1 MADSFASSIR
11 FLHMNSVT
19 IRRAGMAALAALAV
33 TFAAGCKTDEVLS
46 VNDPDVVR
54 PEALNDPANLPVYL
68 ASAYS
73 EVMAGYDGGNF
84 EGLVNYSGLLSDE
97 FIQTESFPTR
107 FEVDTRNML
116 VGNTSLRDI
125 FREMSRGRAS
135 AERAARKYVEL
146 EQPNAIGRV
155 EALNLAGF
163 AYILFGENYC
173 SGVPFSTLNDDQ
185 TIVYGA
191 PQTTQQTFQIA
202 IAKFDTAIT
211 LATPITG
218 TKSASLI
225 TLAKVGRGRAL
236 LNLARY
242 ADAAA
247 AVAGVPADFKFELQ
261 HSDNSARQNNG
272 VWALSINGG
281 RWGVSEK
288 EGTNGLPFRSVPDA
302 RVASRPRSLNN
313 GNGFDGGAKFEA
325 HKYPARTTPI
335 ILGDGVEAELIKAE
349 AQLKNGDAAGF
360 LSTLNGLRSNAAVL
374 AARGYA
380 AGSLSALTDPGT
392 DVARQNLVFR
402 ERAYWLFLT
411 AHRVGD
417 LRRMIRQ
424 YGRGAETVFPTGS
437 YSSNGRATVYGT
449 DTSFPIPVEELNN
462 PDVPQ
467 DPAPNLKGC
476 INRDA

>member
-1 MADSFASSIR
+1 MADSFTSSIR
-11 FLHMNSVT
+11 SLHMNTVT
-19 IRRAGMAALAALAV
+19 IRRASMAALAALAV
-33 TFAAGCKTDEVLS
+33 MAAAGCKTDEVLS

-68 ASAYS
+68 SSAYS
-73 EVMAGYDGGNF
+73 EVMAGYDGGSF

-116 VGNTSLRDI
+116 PGNGSLRDI

-146 EQPNAIGRV
+146 EKPNEIGRV

-185 TIVYGA
+185 TITYGA
-191 PQTTQQTFQIA
+191 PQTTPEIFQIA

-211 LATPITG
+211 LATAITG
-218 TKSASLI
+218 IKSASQI
-225 TLAKVGRGRAL
+225 NLAKVGRGRAL

-242 ADAAA
+242 ADAAT

-261 HSDNSARQNNG
+261 HSDNSTRQNNG
-272 VWALSINGG
+272 VWSLSINGG
-281 RWGVSEK
+281 RWGVSDG
-288 EGTNGLPFRSVPDA
+288 EGTNGLPFRTASDA
-302 RVASRPRSLNN
+302 RVASRPRSTNN
-313 GNGFDGGAKFEA
+313 GNGFDGGPMFEA
-325 HKYPARTTPI
+325 VKYPARTTPV
-335 ILGDGVEAELIKAE
+335 ILADGVEAELIKAE
-349 AQLKNGDAAGF
+349 AQLKAGDAGGF
-360 LSTLNGLRSNAAVL
+360 LATLNALRSNAAVL
-374 AARGYA
+374 AARGYTGSFA
-380 AGSLSALTDPGT
+380 ALADPGSE
-392 DVARQNLVFR
+392 VARQNLLFR

-437 YSSNGRATVYGT
+437 YSSNGRSTIYGN

-462 PDVPQ
+462 PETQQ
-467 DPAPNLKGC
+467 DPSPALKGC
-476 INRDA
+476 LNRDA

>member
-1 MADSFASSIR
+1 MFFAVACS
-11 FLHMNSVT
+11 
-19 IRRAGMAALAALAV
+19 
-33 TFAAGCKTDEVLS
+33 TDDVLS

-54 PEALNDPANLPVYL
+54 PESLNDPANLPVL
-68 ASAYS
+68 LSSAYA
-73 EVMAGYDGGNF
+73 EVLAGYDGGTF
-84 EGLVNYSGLLSDE
+84 EGMVNYSGLLSDE

-125 FREMSRGRAS
+125 FRELSRGRAA

-146 EQPNAIGRV
+146 DASAALGRA

-185 TIVYGA
+185 SITYGA
-191 PQTTQQTFQIA
+191 PQTTQEIFETA

-211 LATPITG
+211 VATAVGANG
-218 TKSASLI
+218 TRFVSA
-225 TLAKVGRGRAL
+225 ARVGRGRAL
-236 LNLARY
+236 VNLGRF

-247 AVAGVPADFKFELQ
+247 AVAGVAADFKFDLQ

-281 RWGVSEK
+281 RWGVSER
-288 EGTNGLPFRSVPDA
+288 EGGNGLSFRSQSDV
-302 RVASRPRSLNN
+302 RVASRPRSINN
-313 GNGFDGGAKFEA
+313 GNGFDGGPMYEA
-325 HKYPARTTPI
+325 RKYPARTAPI
-335 ILGDGVEAELIKAE
+335 TLADGVEAELIKAE
-349 AQLKNGDAAGF
+349 AQLQGGDAAGM
-360 LSTLNGLRSNAAVL
+360 LATLNALRTNAAVMT
-374 AARGYA
+374 ARGYT
-380 AGSLSALTDPGT
+380 GTLPALADPGT
-392 DVARQNLVFR
+392 AAGRQDLLFR

-411 AHRVGD
+411 GHRLGD
-417 LRRMIRQ
+417 LRRLVRQ

-437 YSSNGRATVYGT
+437 YASNGRTTIYGT

-462 PDVPQ
+462 PEVPQ
-467 DPAPNLKGC
+467 DGTPNLKGC
-476 INRDA
+476 LNRDA

>member
-1 MADSFASSIR
+1 MKI
-11 FLHMNSVT
+11 LT
-19 IRRAGMAALAALAV
+19 IRRARMAALAALAV
-33 TFAAGCKTDEVLS
+33 TLAAGCKTDEVLS

-54 PEALNDPANLPVYL
+54 PEALNDAANLPVYL
-68 ASAYS
+68 SSAYS

-84 EGLVNYSGLLSDE
+84 EGLVNISGLLSDE

-125 FREMSRGRAS
+125 FREMSRGRAA

-146 EQPNAIGRV
+146 EKPNEIGRV

-185 TIVYGA
+185 TITYGA
-191 PQTTQQTFQIA
+191 PQTTQEIFQIA

-211 LATPITG
+211 LAGAITG
-218 TKSASLI
+218 AKAASQVN
-225 TLAKVGRGRAL
+225 LAKVGRGRAL

-242 ADAAA
+242 ADAAT
-247 AVAGVPADFKFELQ
+247 AVAGVPADYKFELQ
-261 HSDNSARQNNG
+261 HSDNSTRQNNG
-272 VWALSINGG
+272 VWSLSINGG
-281 RWGVSEK
+281 RWGVAEK
-288 EGTNGLPFRSVPDA
+288 EGTNGLPFRSAPDV
-302 RVASRPRSLNN
+302 RVANRPRSLNN
-313 GNGFDGGAKFEA
+313 GNGFDGGPMFEA
-325 HKYPARTTPI
+325 LKYPARTTPI

-349 AQLKNGDAAGF
+349 AQLKAGDASGF
-360 LSTLNGLRSNAAVL
+360 LATLNGLRSNAALL

-380 AGSLSALTDPGT
+380 GGALAALADPGT
-392 DVARQNLVFR
+392 EAGRQNLLFR

-424 YGRGAETVFPTGS
+424 YGRAAETVFPTGS
-437 YSSNGRATVYGT
+437 YSSNGRTTIYGT

-462 PDVPQ
+462 PSVPQ
-467 DPAPNLKGC
+467 DAPSNLKGC